1 MYNNNV
7 VLPQITFFTTEL
19 HCWRKIV
26 HLCWYNKQPQRM
38 NNMQTIERR
47 EFLQLYR
54 RLYLFLRQSW
64 EQDKV
69 RQLREMVTASLQP
82 AVNDGEQFDDLI
94 LEMRT
99 ALITVDEIGLRQH
112 AVTAVLLFRS
122 VAAGLYQLGDIR
134 QLFGDEVELILRGLN
149 KISRFS
155 DKRSAVESENYMKL
169 LLSMAEDIRVVFVLI
184 ARQLQLMREAK
195 SVEDSRRL
203 DLAVETS
210 YLYAPL
216 AHRLGLYAIK
226 SELEDL
232 SLKYTDRD
240 SYDYV
245 AQKLNES
252 KRSREK
258 YIREFIEPVEERL
271 SKTGLTFDIKGRTKS
286 IHSILNKLKKQKIE
300 FENIYDLFA
309 IRVILDAPADQ
320 EKAQCWQVYSVI
332 TDMYQPNPRRLKDW
346 LSIPKSNGYES
357 LHITVMGPNSRWVEV
372 QIRSRRM
379 DEIAERG
386 LAAHWKYK
394 GVKEETTLD
403 SWLTSLRESL
413 EDKEVNLSQKL
424 TDFKLDLYEEEIF
437 VFTPKGDLFKLPKGA
452 TVLDFA
458 FSIHSKLGASC
469 ISGRVN
475 GKNVPIKHMLMSGDQ
490 VEINTSAHQTP
501 KQDWLNFV
509 ITSRARTKIRQLL
522 KEETGKQVD
531 IAKETLSRR
540 MKNRKIE
547 VEDAHLMQL
556 IKKLKYKT
564 VTDFYADIAAEKL
577 DVNWVIDRYLEL
589 GNRESES
596 RDATPQVSAGLFT
609 LKTDSRVSH
618 SSDELVIDQNL
629 TGVDYKLAKCCNP
642 IFGDEIFGFVSSQG
656 IKIHRVNCP
665 NAQDL
670 FSRFGYRVIK
680 ARWSGTTGSSNYT
693 IVLRVIGNDQINIV
707 ANLMSIISKEDG
719 VQLRAISIDSND
731 GLFQGNISVMLANT
745 SMLEQLIRKLRVV
758 KGVKSVTRLN

>member
-1 MYNNNV
+1 
-7 VLPQITFFTTEL
+7 
-19 HCWRKIV
+19 
-26 HLCWYNKQPQRM
+26 M
-38 NNMQTIERR
+38 NDKQTIDHH

-54 RLYLFLRQSW
+54 RLYSFLRQSM
-64 EQDKV
+64 EQEKL
-69 RQLREMVTASLQP
+69 LRLKEMVRSSLQS
-82 AVNDGEQFDDLI
+82 AASGEEDAFNSLI

-99 ALITVDEIGLRQH
+99 ALITINEIGLRQPT
-112 AVTAVLLFRS
+112 VCAVLLYRAA
-122 VAAGLYQLGDIR
+122 VAEQYQLEDIGR
-134 QLFGDEVELILRGLN
+134 LFGEEVEVILRGLK

-155 DKRSAVESENYMKL
+155 DKRTAVESENYMKL
-169 LLSMAEDIRVVFVLI
+169 LLSMAEDIRVVFVMI
-184 ARQLQLMREAK
+184 ARQLQLMRDAK
-195 SVEDSRRL
+195 GGESLRRL

-210 YLYAPL
+210 FLYAPL
-216 AHRLGLYAIK
+216 AHRLGLYSIK

-232 SLKYTDRD
+232 SLKYTDRE

-245 AQKLNES
+245 AQKLNET

-271 SKTGLTFDIKGRTKS
+271 AKTGLTFDIKGRTKS
-286 IHSILNKLKKQKIE
+286 IHSILNKLKKQKID

-394 GVKEETTLD
+394 GVKEESTLD
-403 SWLTSLRESL
+403 SWLTTLRESL
-413 EDKEVNLSQKL
+413 EDKESNLSQKL

-458 FSIHSKLGASC
+458 FAIHSKLGASC
-469 ISGRVN
+469 VSGRVN
-475 GKNVPIKHMLMSGDQ
+475 GKNVPIKHPLKSGDQ
-490 VEINTSAHQTP
+490 VEINTSSHQTP
-501 KQDWLNFV
+501 KQDWLSFV

-522 KEETGKQVD
+522 KEEAGKQVD

-547 VEDAHLMQL
+547 VDDSHLMQL

-577 DVNWVIDRYLEL
+577 DVNWVIDCYLEL
-589 GNRESES
+589 ESRESES
-596 RDATPQVSAGLFT
+596 RDAIQQVSAGQFT
-609 LKTDSRVSH
+609 LKTDTRESH
-618 SSDELVIDQNL
+618 SSDELVIDQDL

-656 IKIHRVNCP
+656 IKIHRINCP

-680 ARWSGTTGSSNYT
+680 ARWSGSTGSSNYT

-707 ANLMSIISKEDG
+707 ANLMSIISKEEG

-745 SMLEQLIRKLRVV
+745 SMLEQLIRKLKAV